1 MTPAPGRIEAI
12 WLKRAHRGVM
22 DPVPQALLVPDRGLE
37 GSVDRSRRRQ
47 VTILGLEGWQAAVA
61 ELGIAVD
68 PVARRANILVSGLD
82 LADTRGR
89 VLRIGDTR
97 LVVGGEVKPCERMD
111 EARQGLQEALRPD
124 WRGGVFTQVQVGGT
138 IRVGDVVRWEDP

>member
-1 MTPAPGRIEAI
+1 MPTHAGRIEAI

-47 VTILGLEGWQAAVA
+47 VTVLGLEGWQAALE
-61 ELGIAVD
+61 ELGGEVD
-68 PVARRANILVSGLD
+68 PIARRANILVSGLD
-82 LADTRGR
+82 LAETRGR

-97 LVVGGEVKPCERMD
+97 MVVGGEVKPCERMD
-111 EARQGLQEALRPD
+111 EARQGLQQALRPD
-124 WRGGVFTQVQVGGT
+124 WRGGVFTQVLAGGV
-138 IRVGDVVRWEDP
+138 IRVGDIVRWEDA

>member
-1 MTPAPGRIEAI
+1 MPTHAGRIEAI

-47 VTILGLEGWQAAVA
+47 VTVLGLEGWQAALE
-61 ELGIAVD
+61 ELGGEVD
-68 PVARRANILVSGLD
+68 PIARRANILVSGLD
-82 LADTRGR
+82 LAETRGR

-97 LVVGGEVKPCERMD
+97 MVVGGEVKPCERMD
-111 EARQGLQEALRPD
+111 EARQGLQQALRPN
-124 WRGGVFTQVQVGGT
+124 WRGGVFTQVLAGGV
-138 IRVGDVVRWEDP
+138 IRVGDIVRWEDA

>member
-1 MTPAPGRIEAI
+1 MPIHPGRIEAI

-47 VTILGLEGWQAAVA
+47 VTVLGLEGWQAALE
-61 ELGIAVD
+61 ELGGEVD
-68 PVARRANILVSGLD
+68 PIARRANILVSGLD
-82 LADTRGR
+82 LAETRGR

-97 LVVGGEVKPCERMD
+97 MVVGGEVKPCERMD
-111 EARQGLQEALRPD
+111 EARQGLQQALRPD
-124 WRGGVFTQVQVGGT
+124 WRGGVFTQVLAGGV
-138 IRVGDVVRWEDP
+138 IRVGDIVRWEDA

>member
-1 MTPAPGRIEAI
+1 MPTASGRIEAI

-22 DPVPQALLVPDRGLE
+22 DAVPHALLVPDRGLE

-61 ELGIAVD
+61 ELGSEVD

-97 LVVGGEVKPCERMD
+97 MMVGGEVKPCERMD
-111 EARQGLQEALRPD
+111 EARQGLQQALRPQ
-124 WRGGVFTQVQVGGT
+124 WRGGVFTQVLAGGV
-138 IRVGDVVRWEDP
+138 IRVGDIVRWEEG